1 VSAKRAETQVWEKL
15 CEFALDPA
23 FLMAQAKRLAY
34 QFEQKQGTLQQNLQ
48 QLRDEQGLL
57 TKESQEFITYARVT
71 RMNNEEFSKK
81 IAVHYEKAAR
91 VERRETAIEDE
102 LNAYAD
108 LDFGA
113 RVSAFVQDLQTDL
126 EDVINANPQSD
137 EERHQLFLRKRRF
150 VDALLEEV
158 VIDGD
163 RQIHV
168 KFRADILRLVQG
180 NKVA

>member
-1 VSAKRAETQVWEKL
+1 
-15 CEFALDPA
+15 
-23 FLMAQAKRLAY
+23 
-34 QFEQKQGTLQQNLQ
+34 
-48 QLRDEQGLL
+48 
-57 TKESQEFITYARVT
+57 
-71 RMNNEEFSKK
+71 MNQEEFSKK

-102 LNAYAD
+102 LKAYAD
-108 LDFGA
+108 LDVDA
-113 RVSAFVQDLQTDL
+113 RVSAYVQDLQADL
-126 EDVINANPQSD
+126 EDVINANPQND
-137 EERHQLFLRKRRF
+137 EESHALFLRKRRF

-168 KFRADILRLVQG
+168 KFRADVLRLVRG

>member
-1 VSAKRAETQVWEKL
+1 MQIR
-15 CEFALDPA
+15 
-23 FLMAQAKRLAY
+23 KRLIAANAPPKGNSIYRQIQWSRSSIQAILRSAREDAY
-34 QFEQKQGTLQQNLQ
+34 GFKTYSRAGQTFHIPIVP
-48 QLRDEQGLL
+48 
-57 TKESQEFITYARVT
+57 FI
-71 RMNNEEFSKK
+71 
-81 IAVHYEKAAR
+81 YEKAAR

-102 LNAYAD
+102 LNNTYAN
-108 LDFGA
+108 LDFNA
-113 RVSAFVQDLQTDL
+113 RVSAYVQDLQADL

-137 EERHQLFLRKRRF
+137 EERHALFLRKRQYI
-150 VDALLEEV
+150 DDLLEEV